1 MARIS
6 QSPKGSKNTK
16 QLARLPR
23 LLYVEPSKK
32 VCSLVS
38 FFFFFFNTIEYA
50 IYSRSFL
57 ET

>member
-32 VCSLVS
+32 VCSLLS
-38 FFFFFFNTIEYA
+38 FFFFFNTIEYA

>member
-16 QLARLPR
+16 QLARLTR

-32 VCSLVS
+32 VCSLV
-38 FFFFFFNTIEYA
+38 FFFF
-50 IYSRSFL
+50 SFL
-57 ET
+57 TP